1 VRLTSKT
8 FEDNTFMPDECAFG
22 LLNPDQ
28 QYRWGLNRNPEF
40 SWSGLPAG
48 TRSLAMINDDLDV
61 PTKLDTFNR
70 EGMTV
75 AKDLLRRTLCHW
87 VLVDISPDDT
97 IAYREYSEGVTVGG
111 KPPGGRRGSREGVNE
126 YGDWFRNDAKMK
138 GNYFGYDGPCPPW
151 NDERAHRYTF
161 TVLALDV
168 PRAAVEGSFT
178 IAELRRALEGHVL
191 GKASLVGTYTIA
203 PDARPPVPTKS

>member
-8 FEDNTFMPDECAFG
+8 FEDNTLMPDECAFG
-22 LLNPDQ
+22 LLTADK

-111 KPPGGRRGSREGVNE
+111 KPPGGRRGSREGINE

-138 GNYFGYDGPCPPW
+138 GDYFGYDGPCPPW
-151 NDERAHRYTF
+151 NDEKPHRYVF
-161 TVLALDV
+161 TLYALDV
-168 PRAAVEGSFT
+168 PKLEVDGKFGKYETLAAMK
-178 IAELRRALEGHVL
+178 GHVL
-191 GKASLVGTYTIA
+191 AEASITGLFTLNAEIK
-203 PDARPPVPTKS
+203 R